1 MKIAAVTPYKKS
13 DYLAETII
21 EGLYQNGIE
30 LKCSCPGN
38 GVSEND
44 ILSSDEL
51 IEYAKTAD
59 YVFAIWGKKKG
70 IYPGVDYNLVKKIN
84 QPQKTVYI
92 DGSEWNCHAQT
103 YPNQVAMAKQNPQLR
118 KGTPWINEDMYSY
131 CNYYFKREC
140 YPEDKK
146 QGIIPLLFGAVD
158 KNFSEYELLEDKT
171 IDIFCSFGQVND
183 GLRLEATQIC
193 QKLKNEGYNVVT
205 ESNLDYET
213 FKKYI
218 LSSYISIDAWGGG
231 DCCARLWEILANK
244 SCAFMQEYNIEFPN
258 NFTDGENIVK
268 YNTKEELEN
277 KLRYYLNNK
286 DKCLKIGK
294 EGYKHLINYH
304 TSKKRVEYILN
315 KINE

>member
-1 MKIAAVTPYKKS
+1 MKIAAITPYKKS
-13 DYLAETII
+13 DYLVETVI
-21 EGLYQNGIE
+21 EGIYKNNIE

-38 GVSEND
+38 GVHKED
-44 ILSSDEL
+44 ILSAKDL
-51 IEYAKTAD
+51 IEYSKTAD
-59 YVFAIWGKKKG
+59 YVFAIWGKQKG
-70 IYPGVDYNLVKKIN
+70 IYPGINYNLVKEIN
-84 QPQKTVYI
+84 QPQKTIYI

-103 YPNQVAMAKQNPQLR
+103 YSNQVVMAKQNPQLR

-131 CNYYFKREC
+131 CNFYFKREC

-146 QGIIPLLFGAVD
+146 RGIIPLLFGAVD
-158 KNFSEYELLEDKT
+158 KNFSGYELLEDKT

-193 QKLKNEGYNVVT
+193 QKLKTEGYNVVT

-231 DCCARLWEILANK
+231 DCCARLWEILANQ
-244 SCAFMQEYNIEFPN
+244 SCAFMQEYNIVFPN
-258 NFTDGENIVK
+258 DFTDGENIVK
-268 YNTKEELEN
+268 YNTSEELEN

-286 DKCLKIGK
+286 DKCLKIGQK
-294 EGYKHLINYH
+294 GYEHLIQHH